1 MVTPT
6 RNNKTLQQKKQ
17 VEIATLNSICK
28 TNTNV

>member
-1 MVTPT
+1 MVTPA

-17 VEIATLNSICK
+17 VEITILNSIGK